1 MRGPTR
7 ADTRR
12 GVALSWWCVRLLV
25 TAACLAVS
33 GECVIAQTKPSPPP
47 NAPPFP
53 PSAQPLPPNSPI
65 PRQPYTIPPNTQA
78 VPWGFGNICSNQA
91 GWCNLPAPRQLNT
104 SCVCLTATNQ
114 QVGGIVRVMYFEGL
128 ASPYLRPHLLE
139 PPRF

>member
-7 ADTRR
+7 ADTWV
-12 GVALSWWCVRLLV
+12 GVAVSRWCVRLLV
-25 TAACLAVS
+25 AVACVSVS
-33 GECVIAQTKPSPPP
+33 GECAIAQTRPSPPP
-47 NAPPFP
+47 KAPPFP
-53 PSAQPLPPNSPI
+53 PSTQPLPPDSPM
-65 PRQPYTIPPNTQA
+65 PRQPYAIPPNTQA

-104 SCVCLTATNQ
+104 GCVCLTATNQ
-114 QVGGIVRVMYFEGL
+114 QVGGIVRVMNYDGP